1 MEEDSIDK
9 IFAVVPPAP
18 DFNPVKQAVAR
29 AGELGEKQIATTLG
43 YFATMPASTGI
54 IANPVL
60 HHTPVDCNGT
70 TITLDIRSFTIR
82 GTVPESD
89 IVAGKVGPMDV
100 IFTGLF
106 GRPGATENLAAFIDQ
121 KYFDSFGQSL
131 IEEIAAFVKK
141 YPGLGPE
148 VAIHHFAILDKAK
161 LGREEHQDRG
171 MHDERDS
178 ESLLIEMIAVH
189 MKNVAIGGMSAYMN
203 HRLMDNAQA
212 GENDLV
218 TTTRQFIDEERKQKR
233 NAFQLS
239 YSLILGHHANEHER
253 EILERMGTIQIHH
266 GSAGSSMV
274 ARYMATLHTFSVID
288 FFIASHMALDGAR
301 HFGAIHDMSDFVQEL
316 EPLNP
321 DQRGQRIR
329 EKMLTGGLPTFG
341 HPEIAAAGR
350 GNQVQQDPRPAIYI
364 DPVFKA
370 IDAGELNISPRQHE
384 RLSIARLIYLTAFV
398 NGVLKPGREDS
409 PPLRLTANTD
419 FGAWCVQEALGIEEP
434 DRTLLTYIFR
444 GFGWMMDAREQ
455 LQQKMIRPVI
465 APDPKIVPKS
475 SDDPTIPDLVARVHR
490 RLTQEEPFRAANL
503 HK

>member
-18 DFNPVKQAVAR
+18 DYNPVKQAVAR
-29 AGELGEKQIATTLG
+29 AEELGEKQIATTLG
-43 YFATMPASTGI
+43 YFATMPASTDI

-60 HHTPVDCNGT
+60 HHIPVDCNGT

-89 IVAGKVGPMDV
+89 IVAGKVGPLDV

-106 GRPGATENLAAFIDQ
+106 GHPGATANLGAFIDQ
-121 KYFDSFGQSL
+121 KYFESFGQTP
-131 IEEIAAFVKK
+131 IEEIAAFVKQ

-189 MKNVAIGGMSAYMN
+189 MKNVAVGGVSAYMN
-203 HRLMDNAQA
+203 HRLMDNPDAS
-212 GENDLV
+212 ENELV
-218 TTTRQFIDEERKQKR
+218 ATTEQFIEDERAQKR
-233 NAFQLS
+233 NAFQVS

-288 FFIASHMALDGAR
+288 FFIASQMALDGAR

-316 EPLNP
+316 EPLNLE
-321 DQRGQRIR
+321 QRGQRIR

-341 HPEIAAAGR
+341 HPEISAAGR
-350 GNQVQQDPRPAIYI
+350 GNTVQQDPRPAIYI
-364 DPVFKA
+364 DPLLKA
-370 IDAGELNISPRQHE
+370 IDAGELKITPRQHE
-384 RLSIARLIYLTAFV
+384 RLAIARLIYLTAFV

-475 SDDPTIPDLVARVHR
+475 SDDPTIPDLVARVHK
-490 RLTQEEPFRAANL
+490 RLTQADPFSRG
-503 HK
+503 

>member
-18 DFNPVKQAVAR
+18 EHNPVKQATAR
-29 AGELGEKQIATTLG
+29 ANELGEKQISTTLG

-89 IVAGKVGPMDV
+89 IVAGKVGPMNV

-106 GRPGATENLAAFIDQ
+106 GQPGATENLAAFVDQ
-121 KYFDSFGQSL
+121 KYFESFGQSL
-131 IEEIAAFVKK
+131 IEDLAAFVKK
-141 YPGLGPE
+141 YPALGPE

-171 MHDERDS
+171 MHDERDA
-178 ESLLIEMIAVH
+178 ESLLVEMIAVH
-189 MKNVAIGGMSAYMN
+189 MKNVAIGGVSAYMN
-203 HRLMDNAQA
+203 HRLT
-212 GENDLV
+212 ENPQSDLV

-233 NAFQLS
+233 NAFQVS

-253 EILERMGTIQIHH
+253 SIIERMGTIQIHH

-316 EPLNP
+316 EPLTP
-321 DQRGQRIR
+321 EQRGQRIR

-370 IDAGELNISPRQHE
+370 IDAGELNITPRQHE
-384 RLSIARLIYLTAFV
+384 RLAIARLIYLTAFV
-398 NGVLKPGREDS
+398 NGVLKPGKEDS

-490 RLTQEEPFRAANL
+490 RLTQTDPFQSQA
-503 HK
+503 K

>member
-1 MEEDSIDK
+1 MEEDSTHK
-9 IFAVVPPAP
+9 TFAVVPQPP
-18 DFNPVKQAVAR
+18 DYNPVKQAIAR
-29 AGELGEKQIATTLG
+29 ADELGEKSVATTLG
-43 YFATMPASTGI
+43 YFSTMPASTGI

-100 IFTGLF
+100 ILTGLF
-106 GRPGATENLAAFIDQ
+106 GAPGDTSNLAAFIDQ
-121 KYFDSFGQSL
+121 KFFQSL
-131 IEEIAAFVKK
+131 TGTLIDDVAAFVRK

-148 VAIHHFAILDKAK
+148 VAMQHFAILGKAK
-161 LGREEHQDRG
+161 LGREEHQERG
-171 MHDERDS
+171 IHDERDP
-178 ESLLIEMIAVH
+178 ESLIIEMITLH
-189 MKNVAIGGMSAYMN
+189 MENVAVGGLSAYMN
-203 HRLMDNAQA
+203 H
-212 GENDLV
+212 LV
-218 TTTRQFIDEERKQKR
+218 LNNPQVTDEQLVASTRRFIDEETEQKR
-233 NAFQLS
+233 NAFQVS
-239 YSLILGHHANEHER
+239 YSLILGHHANDHER
-253 EILERMGTIQIHH
+253 SILERMGTIQIHH
-266 GSAGSSMV
+266 GSAGSNMV
-274 ARYMATLHTFSVID
+274 ARYMATLHTFSVAD
-288 FFIASHMALDGAR
+288 FLVASQMALDGAR

-316 EPLNP
+316 EPLNLQ
-321 DQRGQRIR
+321 QRSERIR
-329 EKMLTGGLPTFG
+329 GKMLTGGLPTFG
-341 HPEIAAAGR
+341 HPEISAAGR

-364 DPVFKA
+364 APVFQA
-370 IDAGELNISPRQHE
+370 IDAGELTMSQRQLE

-398 NGVLKPGREDS
+398 KGVLKPGKEDS

-475 SDDPTIPDLVARVHR
+475 SDDPTIPDLVARVHQ
-490 RLTQEEPFRAANL
+490 RLTQEEPFQPQ
-503 HK
+503 

>member
-1 MEEDSIDK
+1 MEEDLTHNTLS
-9 IFAVVPPAP
+9 VVPPAP
-18 DFNPVKQAVAR
+18 EYNPVKQAVAR
-29 AGELGEKQIATTLG
+29 AEELGEKQIATALG

-70 TITLDIRSFTIR
+70 EITLDIRSFAIR
-82 GTVPESD
+82 GSVHESD
-89 IVAGKVGPMDV
+89 IVAGKVGPLDV

-106 GRPGATENLAAFIDQ
+106 GQPGNSAEFGAFIDQ
-121 KYFDSFGQSL
+121 KFFEKARQDSL
-131 IEEIAAFVKK
+131 IKEVAAFVTKF
-141 YPGLGPE
+141 PGLGPE
-148 VAIHHFAILDKAK
+148 VAMHHFSILSKAK
-161 LGREEHQDRG
+161 RGRPEETQDRG
-171 MHDERDS
+171 VHDDRDP
-178 ESLLIEMIAVH
+178 ESLLVEMISVH
-189 MKNVAIGGMSAYMN
+189 MENVVVGGISAYMN
-203 HRLMDNAQA
+203 CALFSNSQTT
-212 GENDLV
+212 ESDLAAS
-218 TTTRQFIDEERKQKR
+218 TRQFIEEEVKEKR
-233 NAFQLS
+233 NAFQVC
-239 YSLILGHHANEHER
+239 YSLILGHHTNEHER
-253 EILERMGTIQIHH
+253 AILERMGTIQIHH

-274 ARYMATLHTFSVID
+274 ARYMATLHTFSVED

-316 EPLNP
+316 EPLSP
-321 DQRGQRIR
+321 EQRAERIR
-329 EKMLTGGLPTFG
+329 EKMLGGGLPTFG

-370 IDAGELNISPRQHE
+370 IDAGELSINQRQHE

-398 NGVLKPGREDS
+398 KGVLKQGREDS

-419 FGAWCVQEALGIEEP
+419 FGAWCVQEALGIEEA

-465 APDPKIVPKS
+465 APDPKIIPKS
-475 SDDPTIPDLVARVHR
+475 SDDPTIPDLVARVHG
-490 RLTQEEPFRAANL
+490 RLIREEPFRAQ
-503 HK
+503 K

>member
-9 IFAVVPPAP
+9 IIAVVPPAP

-29 AGELGEKQIATTLG
+29 AEELGEKQIATTLG

-106 GRPGATENLAAFIDQ
+106 GAPGAAATLAAFIDQ
-121 KYFDSFGQSL
+121 KYFESFGQTP
-131 IEEIAAFVKK
+131 IEEIAAFVKQ

-178 ESLLIEMIAVH
+178 ESLLIEMFAVH
-189 MKNVAIGGMSAYMN
+189 MKNVAIGGVSAYMN
-203 HRLMDNAQA
+203 HRLMDNPQA
-212 GENDLV
+212 SENDLV
-218 TTTRQFIDEERKQKR
+218 TATRQFIDEEREQKR
-233 NAFQLS
+233 NAFQVS

-288 FFIASHMALDGAR
+288 FFIASQMALDGAR

-316 EPLNP
+316 EPLNLE
-321 DQRGQRIR
+321 QRGQRIR

-370 IDAGELNISPRQHE
+370 IDAGELKITPRQHE
-384 RLSIARLIYLTAFV
+384 RLAIARLIYLTAFV
-398 NGVLKPGREDS
+398 NGVLKPGKEDS

-434 DRTLLTYIFR
+434 DRTLLT
-444 GFGWMMDAREQ
+444 
-455 LQQKMIRPVI
+455 
-465 APDPKIVPKS
+465 
-475 SDDPTIPDLVARVHR
+475 
-490 RLTQEEPFRAANL
+490 
-503 HK
+503 

>member
-18 DFNPVKQAVAR
+18 EHNPVKQATAR
-29 AGELGEKQIATTLG
+29 ANELGEKQISTTLG

-89 IVAGKVGPMDV
+89 IVAGKVGPMNV

-106 GRPGATENLAAFIDQ
+106 GQPGATENLAAFVDQ
-121 KYFDSFGQSL
+121 KYFESFGQSL
-131 IEEIAAFVKK
+131 IEDLAAFVKK
-141 YPGLGPE
+141 YPALGPE

-171 MHDERDS
+171 MHDERDA
-178 ESLLIEMIAVH
+178 ESLLVEMIAVH
-189 MKNVAIGGMSAYMN
+189 MKNVAIGGVSAYMN
-203 HRLMDNAQA
+203 HRLT
-212 GENDLV
+212 ENPQSDLV

-233 NAFQLS
+233 NAFQVS

-253 EILERMGTIQIHH
+253 SILERMGTIQIHH

-316 EPLNP
+316 EPLTP
-321 DQRGQRIR
+321 EQRGQRIR

-370 IDAGELNISPRQHE
+370 IDAGELNITPRQHE
-384 RLSIARLIYLTAFV
+384 RLAIARLIYLTAFV
-398 NGVLKPGREDS
+398 NGVLKPGKEDS

-490 RLTQEEPFRAANL
+490 RLTQTDPFQSQA
-503 HK
+503 K

>member
-18 DFNPVKQAVAR
+18 EHNPVKQATAR
-29 AGELGEKQIATTLG
+29 ANELGEKQISSTLG

-106 GRPGATENLAAFIDQ
+106 GQPGATENLAAFVDQ
-121 KYFDSFGQSL
+121 KYFESFGQSL
-131 IEEIAAFVKK
+131 IEDLAAFVKK
-141 YPGLGPE
+141 YPALGPE

-171 MHDERDS
+171 MHDERDA
-178 ESLLIEMIAVH
+178 ESLLVEMIAVH
-189 MKNVAIGGMSAYMN
+189 MKNVAIGGVSAYMN
-203 HRLMDNAQA
+203 HRLT
-212 GENDLV
+212 ENPQSDLV

-233 NAFQLS
+233 NAFQVS

-253 EILERMGTIQIHH
+253 SILERMGTIQIHH

-316 EPLNP
+316 EPLTP
-321 DQRGQRIR
+321 EQRGQRIR

-370 IDAGELNISPRQHE
+370 IDAGELNITPRQHE
-384 RLSIARLIYLTAFV
+384 RLAIARLIYLTAFV
-398 NGVLKPGREDS
+398 NGVLKPGKEDS

-490 RLTQEEPFRAANL
+490 RLTQTDPFQSQA
-503 HK
+503 K